1 VLRDL
6 DGASGPDVYR
16 LLTQVIVPRPIA
28 WVLTDSGEDAG
39 SGADRWNLGPYSY
52 FMGLASAP
60 PLVGF
65 SVGIGRDGRVK
76 DTLLN
81 VRARPEHTI
90 LLPHRGQLDA
100 VQRTSAELPP
110 GTSEVADAGLEPVAW
125 EWPTPRLAGARVALG
140 CRLERCV
147 ELAPDDR
154 QVLVVS
160 RVHRVWLDDAVAVE
174 DRPGSQLVDPVGLDP
189 LARLGTGLYAGIDAP
204 VRPAEDA
211 GWQPR

>member
-1 VLRDL
+1 MLRVL
-6 DGASGPDVYR
+6 DGVPGTDVYR

-28 WVLTDSGEDAG
+28 WVLTDAGEEAG
-39 SGADRWNLGPYSY
+39 SGDARWNLAPYSY
-52 FMGLASAP
+52 FMGLASEP

-65 SVGIGRDGRVK
+65 SVGIGRERRVK
-76 DTLLN
+76 DTLVNL
-81 VRARPEHTI
+81 RARPEHTI
-90 LLPHRGQLDA
+90 LLPHLGQLDA

-110 GTSEVADAGLEPVAW
+110 GASEVVDTGLGTVDW
-125 EWPTPRLAGARVALG
+125 DWPTPRLEGSRVALA

-147 ELAPDDR
+147 DLAPDDR

-174 DRPGSQLVDPVGLDP
+174 GRPGSQLVDPAALDP
-189 LARLGTGLYAGIDAP
+189 LARLGAGLYAGLGTP
-204 VRPAEDA
+204 VRPSEAG